1 MTVITNKNG
10 GNIKHGILTTTEQTT
25 VKVDVPKCPS
35 NGNNP
40 KSKWESSVVSTKEQT
55 SANTLLTDPSMH
67 LLKNSQEN
75 NASPNTLIHNESTG
89 VRKHASNLV
98 NNSDA
103 NGTDKIS
110 CLVSN
115 V

>member
-1 MTVITNKNG
+1 MVE
-10 GNIKHGILTTTEQTT
+10 L
-25 VKVDVPKCPS
+25 PKCS
-35 NGNNP
+35 NNGNSP
-40 KSKWESSVVSTKEQT
+40 KAKGRSSGVSTKEQT

-110 CLVSN
+110 NLVSY
-115 V
+115 VSERSGMQIK

>member
-1 MTVITNKNG
+1 MVE
-10 GNIKHGILTTTEQTT
+10 L
-25 VKVDVPKCPS
+25 PKCSS
-35 NGNNP
+35 NGNSP
-40 KSKWESSVVSTKEQT
+40 KSKWRSSGVSTKEQT
-55 SANTLLTDPSMH
+55 SANTLLTDTSMP

-89 VRKHASNLV
+89 VRKHASNLD

-110 CLVSN
+110 NLVSY
-115 V
+115 VSEKSSMQIK

>member
-25 VKVDVPKCPS
+25 VKVDVATCPS